1 MLKKVFML
9 NIFVFSIGYSRILV
23 DGIGRKVEIPEKVER
38 IISTVPS
45 NTEIIVDMGLV
56 NILAGVDIYSEKISK
71 ELEGKGILNTD
82 RLNEE
87 KIMEL
92 MPDLVITSQHNLSK
106 GKESLNIFD
115 EVGIPIYVMKTPNSL
130 EEVKNSIDEI
140 GNLLNERKKSDN
152 LKNNYAEELEKLKSQ
167 KQKQKQKR
175 VYFEILNNPIYTT
188 GGKTFLNDVIENA
201 GGKNIFENQEGWI
214 SPTLESIIEENPEF
228 IFIGED
234 RKEIIEDIKTR
245 PEWQEIDAIKTGKVY
260 FVDEGINRPSTRVL
274 KSLKQM
280 KEVFSNDK
288 F

>member
-1 MLKKVFML
+1 MLKKIFML
-9 NIFVFSIGYSRILV
+9 NIVVFSIGYSRILV
-23 DGIGRKVEIPEKVER
+23 DGIGRKVEIPEKVEK

-56 NILAGVDIYSEKISK
+56 NILVGVDIYSEKISK
-71 ELEGKGILNTD
+71 ELKGKGILNTD

-167 KQKQKQKR
+167 KERQKR

-228 IFIGED
+228 IFVGED

-245 PEWQEIDAIKTGKVY
+245 PEWRELDAIKTGKVY

-274 KSLKQM
+274 KSLKHM
-280 KEVFSNDK
+280 KEVLSNDK

>member
-1 MLKKVFML
+1 MLRKIFIL
-9 NIFVFSIGYSRILV
+9 NIAIFTIGYSKLFT
-23 DGIGRKVEIPEKVER
+23 DGVGREVVIPEKVER
-38 IISTVPS
+38 VISTVPS
-45 NTEIIVDMGLV
+45 NTEIIIDMGLV
-56 NILAGVDIYSEKISK
+56 NILAGVDVYSEKISK

-106 GKESLNIFD
+106 GKESLKVFD

-140 GNLLNERKKSDN
+140 GNILNEKEKSDN
-152 LKNNYAEELEKLKSQ
+152 LKESYVKELEKLISQ
-167 KQKQKQKR
+167 NKIQKR
-175 VYFEILNNPIYTT
+175 VYFEILNDPIYTT

-201 GGKNIFENQEGWI
+201 GGKNIFEDKDGWI
-214 SPTLESIIEENPEF
+214 SPTLESIIERNPEF
-228 IFIGED
+228 IFVGED
-234 RKEIIEDIKTR
+234 RKEIVEDIKNR
-245 PEWQEIDAIKTGKVY
+245 PEWQEIDAVKNRKIY

-274 KSLKQM
+274 KSLKQI
-280 KEVFSNDK
+280 KEVLLNDK

>member
-1 MLKKVFML
+1 MLKKIFML
-9 NIFVFSIGYSRILV
+9 NIVVFSIGYSRILV
-23 DGIGRKVEIPEKVER
+23 DGIGRKVEIPEKVEK

-56 NILAGVDIYSEKISK
+56 NILVGVDIYSEKISK
-71 ELEGKGILNTD
+71 ELKGKGILNTD

-106 GKESLNIFD
+106 RKESLNIFD
-115 EVGIPIYVMKTPNSL
+115 EVGIPVYVMKTPNSL

-140 GNLLNERKKSDN
+140 GNLLNEKKKSDN
-152 LKNNYAEELEKLKSQ
+152 LKDSYVQELEKLRLQNK
-167 KQKQKQKR
+167 KQKR

-188 GGKTFLNDVIENA
+188 GGKTFLNDVIKNA

-228 IFIGED
+228 IFVGED
-234 RKEIIEDIKTR
+234 RKEVVEDIKTR
-245 PEWQEIDAIKTGKVY
+245 PEWQEIDAVKTGKVY
-260 FVDEGINRPSTRVL
+260 FIDEGINRPSTRVL

-280 KEVFSNDK
+280 KEVLSNDK
-288 F
+288 L

>member
-1 MLKKVFML
+1 
-9 NIFVFSIGYSRILV
+9 
-23 DGIGRKVEIPEKVER
+23 
-38 IISTVPS
+38 
-45 NTEIIVDMGLV
+45 TEIIVDMGLV
-56 NILAGVDIYSEKISK
+56 NILVGVDIYSEKISK
-71 ELEGKGILNTD
+71 ELKGKGILNTD

-115 EVGIPIYVMKTPNSL
+115 EVGIPVYVMKTPNSL

-140 GNLLNERKKSDN
+140 GNLLNEKKKSDN
-152 LKNNYAEELEKLKSQ
+152 LKDSYVQELEKLRLQNK
-167 KQKQKQKR
+167 KQKR

-188 GGKTFLNDVIENA
+188 GGKTFLNDVIKNA

-228 IFIGED
+228 IFVGED
-234 RKEIIEDIKTR
+234 RKEVVEDIKTR
-245 PEWQEIDAIKTGKVY
+245 PEWQEIDAVKTGKVY
-260 FVDEGINRPSTRVL
+260 FIDEGINRPSTRVL

-280 KEVFSNDK
+280 KEVLSNDK

>member
-1 MLKKVFML
+1 MLKKIFML
-9 NIFVFSIGYSRILV
+9 NIVVFSIGYSRILV

-115 EVGIPIYVMKTPNSL
+115 EVGIPVYVMKTPNSL

-140 GNLLNERKKSDN
+140 GNLLNEKKKSDN
-152 LKNNYAEELEKLKSQ
+152 LKDNYVQELEKLRLQNK
-167 KQKQKQKR
+167 KQKR

-228 IFIGED
+228 IFVGED

-245 PEWQEIDAIKTGKVY
+245 PEWRELDAVKTGKVY

-280 KEVFSNDK
+280 KEVLSNDK

>member
-106 GKESLNIFD
+106 GKGSLNIFD

-167 KQKQKQKR
+167 KERQKR

-228 IFIGED
+228 IFVGED

-245 PEWQEIDAIKTGKVY
+245 PEWRELDAIKTGKVY

-280 KEVFSNDK
+280 KEVLSNDK